1 MIFKSDAG
9 RDPLRDAQ
17 RARAFEYLGRRWKAR
32 ALLQVSELVEAGD
45 LTQMEVGE
53 ALGISQ
59 PAVSKSLKKAKIE
72 PCVPEGFSGS
82 EPREIV
88 ALYVIGEISR
98 DQMIDELSWWDCA
111 YRGREFGLR
120 GGGHS
125 AADCV
130 VEAAFRACGEGLID
144 EDACQAIERHR
155 GREVCDC
162 PQSPEADF
170 RG

>member
-1 MIFKSDAG
+1 MIFSSDAG

-32 ALLQVSELVEAGD
+32 ALLQVSQLVEAGD
-45 LTQMEVGE
+45 LTQLAVGE

-72 PCVPEGFSGS
+72 PCVPEGFSGA

-88 ALYVIGEISR
+88 ELYAIGEIPR
-98 DQMIDELSWWDCA
+98 DQMIDELSRWDCA
-111 YRGREFGLR
+111 FQSAEFGRR
-120 GGGHS
+120 GGGRS
-125 AADCV
+125 APDCV
-130 VEAAFRACGEGLID
+130 VEAAFRGCGEGLID

-162 PQSPEADF
+162 SQFPEADF
-170 RG
+170 RD

>member
-1 MIFKSDAG
+1 MIFSFDAG

-32 ALLQVSELVEAGD
+32 ALRQVNEFVEAGD
-45 LTQMEVGE
+45 LTQLAVGE

-88 ALYVIGEISR
+88 ELYVVGEISR
-98 DQMIDELSWWDCA
+98 DQMIDELSRWDCA
-111 YRGREFGLR
+111 FQVGEFGLR
-120 GGGHS
+120 GGGRS

-162 PQSPEADF
+162 SQFPEADF
-170 RG
+170 RD